1 MLLVKGEGTCRGNT
15 KVNRNITYDILRVL
29 ACMMIVAMHSPLPCE
44 HANGA
49 LVSAL
54 SYLTA
59 PGIGLFFMIS
69 GALLLPVKQGTSFF
83 LKKRFTKM
91 LYPTLFW
98 SLFYLCMN
106 VWLRGEEV
114 SWGRSLLSLPF
125 STQGNPVLWFMYT
138 LLGLYLLAPI
148 LSRWLQAASQRELT
162 FYMALWAITL
172 CYPLLR
178 YIVDVNTSNTGV
190 LYYFTGYVG
199 YFVLGYYLKHNPRIF
214 SMKWSFF
221 AFGVALGVPI
231 ACKLLGYQV
240 DFYDLFWY
248 LSIFVVIQCVFWWKI
263 IGRIQDVGRFT
274 NFLTLLSNL
283 SFGIYLVH
291 IFVMRY
297 MLWHWSVIL
306 NIGNHALQTFTIAS
320 LTFIISALVS
330 YIISFVPGSQYLIGY
345 KRATIGQ

>member
-1 MLLVKGEGTCRGNT
+1 MILVKGEGTCRGNT

-29 ACMMIVAMHSPLPCE
+29 ACAMIVANHSPLPSE

-49 LVSAL
+49 LLSAL
-54 SYLTA
+54 SYLSV

-69 GALLLPVKQGTSFF
+69 GALLLPVNQGTFTF
-83 LKKRFTKM
+83 LKRRFTKM
-91 LYPTLFW
+91 LYPTFFW
-98 SLFYLCMN
+98 SLFYLCVN
-106 VWLRGEEV
+106 EWLRGEEV

-148 LSRWLQAASQRELT
+148 LSRWLQTASLRELT
-162 FYMALWAITL
+162 FYMGLWAITL

-178 YIVDVNTSNTGV
+178 YIVDVNISNTGV

-199 YFVLGYYLKHNPRIF
+199 YFVLGYYLKRFPHIF
-214 SMKWSFF
+214 PMKWALF

-231 ACKLLGYQV
+231 ICKLQRYQV
-240 DFYDLFWY
+240 DFYDLFWF
-248 LSIFVVIQCVFWWKI
+248 LSIFVVIQCIFWWMI
-263 IGRIQDVGRFT
+263 IGRIQGVGRFAS
-274 NFLTLLSNL
+274 FLTLFSNL

-291 IFVMRY
+291 FFVMRY

-306 NIGNHALQTFTIAS
+306 NIGNHALQTLTIAS
-320 LTFIISALVS
+320 LTFVISALVS

-345 KRATIGQ
+345 KRATNGQ

>member
-1 MLLVKGEGTCRGNT
+1 MKGEGVHIANDL
-15 KVNRNITYDILRVL
+15 VSRNVSYDLLRVL
-29 ACMMIVAMHSPLPCE
+29 ACMMIVAMHSPMPNE
-44 HANGA
+44 QANGA

-59 PGIGLFFMIS
+59 SGIGLFFMIS
-69 GALLLPVKQGTSFF
+69 GALLLPIKQSTSIF

-106 VWLRGEEV
+106 VWLRGEDV
-114 SWGRSLLSLPF
+114 SWKCSLLSLPF
-125 STQGNPVLWFMYT
+125 SAQGNPVLWFMYT

-148 LSRWLQAASQRELT
+148 LSRWLQVASKRELT
-162 FYMALWAITL
+162 FYMGLWVITL

-178 YIVDVNTSNTGV
+178 YVVDVNTSNTGV

-199 YFVLGYYLKHNPRIF
+199 YFVLGYYLKRFPNVFP
-214 SMKWSFF
+214 MKWMFF
-221 AFGVALGVPI
+221 ALGIAFGVPI
-231 ACKLLGYQV
+231 ACRLQGYKI

-248 LSIFVVIQCVFWWKI
+248 LSIFVVIQCVFWWKV
-263 IGRIQDVGRFT
+263 IGRVNNVGRFA
-274 NFLTLLSNL
+274 NLLILLSNL

-297 MLWHWSVIL
+297 ILWHWSLIL
-306 NIGNHALQTFTIAS
+306 NISNHALQTFTIAS
-320 LTFIISALVS
+320 LTFVISALIS
-330 YIISFVPGSQYLIGY
+330 YIISLLPGARYIIGY
-345 KRATIGQ
+345 KMPKKHN